1 MGKIPPMLYT
11 VQRIVCYS
19 SEEEKKKAH
28 EWRMNPFTQ
37 ELLEAFRQLSK
48 MLKKDGY
55 SLSGMFGGKLINTKD
70 DYPIGHLILFRERK
84 CDE

>member
-1 MGKIPPMLYT
+1 MLYI
-11 VQRIVCYS
+11 VQRIVCCS
-19 SEEEKKKAH
+19 SEEEKRKAH

-37 ELLEAFRQLSK
+37 ELMEAFRQLSK

-55 SLSGMFGGKLINTKD
+55 SLSGIFGDKLTNIED
-70 DYPIGHLILFRERK
+70 DYPIGHFILFRERE